1 MASSQLI
8 RQWTLLQELAVSYRG
23 KTMEELGRLLE
34 VGKRTA
40 RRDLEALEAA
50 GFPVEKVRDGR
61 EVCYRLLRGHKPPQ
75 IPFDLSE
82 ALALYNAPLLSPLFP
97 NAAPTTCFWNPRW
110 SQAAERLAAP
120 GARLRG
126 PHEGSVQ
133 PPLAN
138 PPPLA
143 TAGRGAHILQEQAAD
158 SCRMRMRYENLRG
171 EVKERPVDPYC
182 LRIHLRGQS
191 RVFPV
196 DRVQD
201 VVPLEEEFQA
211 PPEFSSEDLLN
222 SSLGVCLGKAGE
234 AVLRFRD
241 EVARYVLQRP
251 LHPEQVIQEQSDAH
265 VVIRVPVRGER
276 EVIQA
281 VLRFG
286 ALAEVLDPPELR
298 EATRA
303 ELQRMAQLY
312 TPSE

>member
-1 MASSQLI
+1 M
-8 RQWTLLQELAVSYRG
+8 
-23 KTMEELGRLLE
+23 
-34 VGKRTA
+34 
-40 RRDLEALEAA
+40 
-50 GFPVEKVRDGR
+50 
-61 EVCYRLLRGHKPPQ
+61 
-75 IPFDLSE
+75 
-82 ALALYNAPLLSPLFP
+82 
-97 NAAPTTCFWNPRW
+97 
-110 SQAAERLAAP
+110 
-120 GARLRG
+120 
-126 PHEGSVQ
+126 
-133 PPLAN
+133 
-138 PPPLA
+138 
-143 TAGRGAHILQEQAAD
+143 
-158 SCRMRMRYENLRG
+158 
-171 EVKERPVDPYC
+171 
-182 LRIHLRGQS
+182 
-191 RVFPV
+191 